1 MSVLFATQL
10 TAVATAALA
19 VLALAAAILASLAFW
34 KQSQEVA
41 ILLKQ
46 SERDAA
52 DRRKAQAAQIFI
64 ATPPDPEQPAI
75 PYAHNASSLPVY
87 EAKFWYR
94 GQYGASAASDLG
106 TIKPG
111 EAKGPNL
118 RYTDEYALANTILKF
133 RDAAGVHWTRM
144 PDGTLIEQAPGSAN
158 ARLPVRSVASRPR
171 KPQ

>member
-1 MSVLFATQL
+1 MSLLVATQL

-19 VLALAAAILASLAFW
+19 VLALAAAILASLAFS

-64 ATPPDPEQPAI
+64 ATPPDSERPDT
-75 PYAHNASSLPVY
+75 PYAHNASNLPIY
-87 EAKFWYR
+87 EAKFWYS
-94 GQYGASAASDLG
+94 GQYSLSGYGNPASAASDLG

-118 RYTDEYALANTILKF
+118 RYADEWALAHTILTF

-144 PDGTLIEQAPGSAN
+144 PDGTLKEGYRGTSCD
-158 ARLPVRSVASRPR
+158 SVNVIYR
-171 KPQ
+171 